1 MEFNNSETVGH
12 NQSITAMEIYG
23 SSDNQEPP
31 KAPSSSSLSSSEQD
45 HETSISSSLTTLS
58 DLAAQIHK
66 LGLDVKPICLVVKH
80 LEANHNVTADARKR
94 SDGSSSDSVVA
105 CAADRQKVPLGNG
118 PSSYTMDKIVFLPK
132 YRTPK
137 GTDLQP
143 LLSMELLNSL
153 LMDVMSSTYNSK
165 SQ

>member
-12 NQSITAMEIYG
+12 NQSISAMEIYR

-66 LGLDVKPICLVVKH
+66 LGLDVKPICLVVEH
-80 LEANHNVTADARKR
+80 LEANHNVTANARKR
-94 SDGSSSDSVVA
+94 SDGSSSESVVFVA
-105 CAADRQKVPLGNG
+105 SAADRQKVRLGN
-118 PSSYTMDKIVFLPK
+118 
-132 YRTPK
+132 
-137 GTDLQP
+137 
-143 LLSMELLNSL
+143 
-153 LMDVMSSTYNSK
+153 
-165 SQ
+165 

>member
-1 MEFNNSETVGH
+1 ME
-12 NQSITAMEIYG
+12 
-23 SSDNQEPP
+23 
-31 KAPSSSSLSSSEQD
+31 
-45 HETSISSSLTTLS
+45 
-58 DLAAQIHK
+58 
-66 LGLDVKPICLVVKH
+66 H

-94 SDGSSSDSVVA
+94 SDGSSSESVVFVA
-105 CAADRQKVPLGNG
+105 SAADRQKVPLGNG